1 MLHGDSINIVSMLVI
16 EDMIPWE
23 KKSQVDYP
31 GYRPEKESSKGEKS
45 AVPEGIT

>member
-1 MLHGDSINIVSMLVI
+1 MLVI
-16 EDMIPWE
+16 EDTIPWG

-45 AVPEGIT
+45 AVPEGNYIKTDLLFRL